1 MRCVVVC
8 LVRTGVVLR
17 AMRSRMAAPVLAVF
31 AFGSEGSFRIDSIRA
46 VSGASLP
53 AASHLQVHHGTHA
66 LPAGW
71 SGVQADYVL
80 RGSTGHLRYV
90 TDAEK
95 QTLAKAPPVLG
106 RPEATRASLIP
117 IRKSDAW
124 WELAQDER
132 RAIFEERSRH
142 IAIGLEYV
150 PAISRRLY
158 QARELGEPFDFL
170 TWFEYA
176 PSDASRF
183 AALLQALRATE
194 EWRYVER
201 EVQLD
206 LTRVS
211 R

>member
-1 MRCVVVC
+1 
-8 LVRTGVVLR
+8 
-17 AMRSRMAAPVLAVF
+17 MAAPLLAVF
-31 AFGSEGSFRIDSIRA
+31 AFGSQGSFRIDALRSIR
-46 VSGASLP
+46 GESLP
-53 AASHLQVHHGTHA
+53 AASHLEVQHGAHA
-66 LPAGW
+66 LPVGAH
-71 SGVQADYVL
+71 ADYVL

-95 QTLAKAPPVLG
+95 RTLAKAPPVLG

-124 WELAQDER
+124 WELAQDQR
-132 RAIFEERSRH
+132 RVILEERSRH

-158 QARELGEPFDFL
+158 QSRELGEPFDFL

-176 PSDASRF
+176 PSDAARF
-183 AALLQALRATE
+183 EALLQALRASE
-194 EWRYVER
+194 EWSYVER

-206 LTRVS
+206 LTRVPS
-211 R
+211 